1 MSPKK
6 RDDSKWKFI
15 FQPSFFRDMLVF
27 RGVSSSKK
35 EKPLKNGDVMNS
47 PREFLKVKNQA
58 FGMGFPSSALLA
70 LIPRSSLTMVMEDYE
85 VG

>member
-1 MSPKK
+1 MEIHLPT
-6 RDDSKWKFI
+6 I
-15 FQPSFFRDMLVF
+15 IFRDMLVF
-27 RGVSSSKK
+27 GGVSSSKK